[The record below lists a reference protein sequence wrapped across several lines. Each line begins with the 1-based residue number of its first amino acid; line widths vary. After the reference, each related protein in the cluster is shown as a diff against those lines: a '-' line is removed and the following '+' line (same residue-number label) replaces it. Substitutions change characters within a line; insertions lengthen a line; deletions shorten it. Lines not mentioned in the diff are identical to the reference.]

1 MKPSMEE
8 IKALF
13 DIADID
19 KSGKLSSKEVKRIL
33 ELNSNQQLSE
43 KSVEE
48 FMKKYDLNGDKEWD
62 IDELVKMFS
71 C

>member
-19 KSGKLSSKEVKRIL
+19 KSGNTFIKR
-33 ELNSNQQLSE
+33 SE
-43 KSVEE
+43 K
-48 FMKKYDLNGDKEWD
+48 NT
-62 IDELVKMFS
+62 
-71 C
+71 